1 METTELF
8 LSAIKS
14 ASLESNIPE
23 ELVEKMAVVLA
34 PLVGD
39 LAAIS
44 IELLIKL
51 VKGEDDAEVT
61 VKYLEV
67 IESYKLLV
75 KHIVNKE

>member
-61 VKYLEV
+61 VKYSEV
-67 IESYKLLV
+67 VENFKLLV
-75 KHIVNKE
+75 KHIVNKG